1 VATTTSIAVFGR
13 RFEKMLERVKIGAE
27 TVHQLLT
34 DGGEEDHFEFTA
46 GGTSTKDLRRMGHPY
61 GRTAATSKNKTGQRG
76 NLNKKMGKAKVNPL
90 PINKQTGRLRSS
102 FYRSDIGGK
111 DKVTRMGFRVP
122 YARFVLRPGG
132 TRKMIDRKFYSLGS
146 AKTGPAT
153 GIIRKQFRKRLSIAR
168 AVYRRSI
175 KS

>member
-1 VATTTSIAVFGR
+1 MATTTSISVFGR
-13 RFEKMLERVKIGAE
+13 RFEAMLSRVKIGAD
-27 TVHQLLT
+27 TVHKLLT
-34 DGGEEDHFEFTA
+34 DGGQEDHFEFTD
-46 GGTSTKDLRRMGHPY
+46 GGTSTKTLRKMGHPY
-61 GRTAATSKNKTGQRG
+61 GRTAGGQRG
-76 NLNKKMGKAKVNPL
+76 NLNKKVGKAKVNPL

-132 TRKMIDRKFYSLGS
+132 TRKMIDRKFYSLGG

-153 GIIRKQFRKRLSIAR
+153 GIIRKRFRQRLIIAR
-168 AVYRRSI
+168 NVYKRTV

>member
-1 VATTTSIAVFGR
+1 MATTTSIAVFGR
-13 RFEKMLERVKIGAE
+13 RFEAMLSRVKIGAD

-46 GGTSTKDLRRMGHPY
+46 GGTSTKTLRQMGHPF
-61 GRTAATSKNKTGQRG
+61 GRTAGGARG
-76 NLNKKMGKAKVNPL
+76 NTNKKLGRRKVPVL

-102 FYRSDIGGK
+102 FYRSDLGGA

-132 TRKMIDRKFYSLGS
+132 TRKMIDRKFYSLGG

-153 GIIRKQFRKRLSIAR
+153 GIIRKRFRQRLIIAR
-168 AVYRRSI
+168 NVYKRTV

>member
-13 RFEKMLERVKIGAE
+13 RFEAMLSRVKIGAD
-27 TVHQLLT
+27 TVHKLLT
-34 DGGEEDHFEFTA
+34 DGGQEDHFEFTD
-46 GGTSTKDLRRMGHPY
+46 GGTSTKTLRKMGHPF
-61 GRTAATSKNKTGQRG
+61 GRTAGGARGNTNKTLGRR
-76 NLNKKMGKAKVNPL
+76 KVPVL
-90 PINKQTGRLRSS
+90 PINNQTGRLRSS

-132 TRKMIDRKFYSLGS
+132 TRKMIDRKFYSLGG

-153 GIIRKQFRKRLSIAR
+153 GIIRKRFRQRLIIAR
-168 AVYRRSI
+168 NVYRKTV